1 MFNLKVARIRGAA
14 QMVSLVRRSM
24 RVSRREF
31 LKKYRV
37 FLPFSGAAH
46 RVFFSVKM
54 SSLRRKIGTRNVW
67 SNPTRLLVF
76 SGIPKAASMAMNAHL
91 TESFGDF
98 FEGGGYLY
106 ARDLSALK
114 RGAQHSISHA
124 VMPKVIGIG
133 HQSPRVLIESGLIS
147 ETHASEIP
155 LVCILR
161 PDDERFRSG
170 LRYCYSNSL
179 LPSSLGESETR
190 KMLARRGFAS
200 LKSHDT
206 SLNWGVPIHF
216 SPNSHWL
223 HEGGSFNLQTFD
235 IRHLGS
241 AMTYICRFHGL
252 PRTELEVPI
261 KNSTHTE

>member
-1 MFNLKVARIRGAA
+1 MPGAA
-14 QMVSLVRRSM
+14 QMLSLVWRSM

-54 SSLRRKIGTRNVW
+54 SSLRRKVGTHNVW
-67 SNPTRLLVF
+67 SNPTKLLVF
-76 SGIPKAASMAMNAHL
+76 SGIPKAASMAMNAQL
-91 TESFGDF
+91 TETFGDF
-98 FEGGGYLY
+98 FQGGGYLY

-133 HQSPRVLIESGLIS
+133 HQSPRVLIESRLIS
-147 ETHASEIP
+147 TSHAREVP

-179 LPSSLGESETR
+179 LPSSLSESETR
-190 KMLARRGFAS
+190 KMLARRGFAP

-216 SPNSHWL
+216 SPTSHWL
-223 HEGGSFNLQTFD
+223 HEGSSFNLQTFD
-235 IRHLGS
+235 IRDLNS
-241 AMTYICRFHGL
+241 AMTYIRRFHGL
-252 PRTELEVPI
+252 PCAELEVPI
-261 KNSTHTE
+261 KNSTHTEQSSS